1 MKRKYTLES
10 LNKKRKELWEK
21 KKSAEIDRAFVEFAA
36 DTILDSE
43 ELRTEVLK
51 NPVALI
57 EITFTIVDK
66 KKECVPFF
74 FNEVQSDFVSKLS
87 TMGTKKPYFI
97 LKGRQQGFTTL
108 ITAIILA
115 NAIVKRNFSGF
126 TLADRDDNVKAIFMD
141 KAKVIYNSLPERLK
155 PTEKFNSVNELFFDK
170 LNSSWRIASA
180 SSNVGRS
187 RTLSFIHYSE
197 IAFFKCP
204 ISDLQK
210 SISEAATPDA
220 LCIYETTA
228 NGFNDA
234 KRLWDSGSCRNLFY
248 EWWKTNEY
256 VSYEYEY
263 LKNTDAWLKN
273 RLSTLKERGLSKEQL
288 TWYAKKYNS
297 YIDKSSIRQEYPCS
311 PEEAFITSG
320 DSIFDKEKISNYLSN
335 FAVKSKRGYFEYKIV
350 PKANYG
356 YDGSVV
362 SFKNEITDIVFIE
375 SEDGYIS
382 IVEEPK
388 VQSLVFGNAYCR
400 YVIGADTAGTG
411 EDYFSA
417 KIIDNASGKCV
428 ATLHKKHF
436 DEDLFAH
443 QLYCLGK
450 YYFNAL
456 IGVETNYSTHPIR
469 VLRALG
475 YTNLYRSRQ
484 SSRQGEQNL
493 SNFGFLT
500 TSVTRPII
508 ISNLVSVM
516 RENIYLETDRETLME
531 MSTFIK
537 RNDGRAAAADGAHDD
552 LVMAS
557 AIARFISIDCHNNPL
572 SLPTNVDFISK
583 NFSPISLHEES
594 YMEW

>member
-210 SISEAATPDA
+210 SISEAATSDA

-263 LKNTDAWLKN
+263 LKNTDTWLKN
-273 RLSTLKERGLSKEQL
+273 RLSILKERGLSKEQL
-288 TWYAKKYNS
+288 TW
-297 YIDKSSIRQEYPCS
+297 
-311 PEEAFITSG
+311 
-320 DSIFDKEKISNYLSN
+320 
-335 FAVKSKRGYFEYKIV
+335 
-350 PKANYG
+350 
-356 YDGSVV
+356 
-362 SFKNEITDIVFIE
+362 
-375 SEDGYIS
+375 
-382 IVEEPK
+382 
-388 VQSLVFGNAYCR
+388 
-400 YVIGADTAGTG
+400 
-411 EDYFSA
+411 
-417 KIIDNASGKCV
+417 
-428 ATLHKKHF
+428 
-436 DEDLFAH
+436 
-443 QLYCLGK
+443 
-450 YYFNAL
+450 
-456 IGVETNYSTHPIR
+456 
-469 VLRALG
+469 
-475 YTNLYRSRQ
+475 
-484 SSRQGEQNL
+484 
-493 SNFGFLT
+493 
-500 TSVTRPII
+500 
-508 ISNLVSVM
+508 
-516 RENIYLETDRETLME
+516 
-531 MSTFIK
+531 
-537 RNDGRAAAADGAHDD
+537 
-552 LVMAS
+552 
-557 AIARFISIDCHNNPL
+557 
-572 SLPTNVDFISK
+572 
-583 NFSPISLHEES
+583 
-594 YMEW
+594 